1 MSAGGA
7 DALTAA
13 GAPVEHARAVAIMLH
28 GRGSTAEDILS
39 LTDEIGLAEIAY
51 LAPQAPGLT
60 CIRNPSWCHSK
71 QTNRS
76 CRDRL

>member
-1 MSAGGA
+1 VNPGGA

-39 LTDEIGLAEIAY
+39 LADEIGLKDT
-51 LAPQAPGLT
+51 APRTSGGNEML
-60 CIRNPSWCHSK
+60 W
-71 QTNRS
+71 
-76 CRDRL
+76 